1 MDARFGCNQRSV
13 ELDCHMQRRVIIT
26 IILLATWGVSF
37 GQQKALGSGKLG
49 MVSYTYRNSFQ
60 KSVPAT
66 LDSVRSLGIIN
77 MEFSNLFGQKATD
90 IRKWLDERGMICT
103 SFGTSYE
110 DVMNKTAEVAA
121 NARTLGAT
129 FVRVAWIP
137 HDNKVPF
144 TIEDAKKA
152 VSDFNLVGKK
162 LKDEYGLTFCYH
174 NHGYEFVPYE
184 GGTLFDY
191 LVVATVPEYVSFE
204 LDILWAFHPG
214 ANPATLLLKYPN
226 RFKLMHVKDLKM
238 GVKGDYS
245 GSTDPNNDVVLG
257 TGQINIKEVLNAAT
271 KSDILYYYIEDESK
285 NASRQVPESLKFL
298 ANIGL
303 P

>member
-1 MDARFGCNQRSV
+1 MKVKFGCNQRSV

-37 GQQKALGSGKLG
+37 GQQEALGSGKLG

-121 NARTLGAT
+121 NARSLGAT

-137 HDNKVPF
+137 HEKQVPF

-152 VSDFNLVGKK
+152 ASDFNLVGKK

-174 NHGYEFVPYE
+174 NHGYEFVPFE

-238 GVKGDYS
+238 GVKGDFS

-257 TGQINIKEVLNAAT
+257 TGQIDIREVLNAAT
-271 KSDILYYYIEDESK
+271 KSDIRYYYIEDESK
-285 NASRQVPESLKFL
+285 NANRQVPESLKFL
-298 ANIGL
+298 ASIGL